1 MTPTP
6 DLIDRVRSLF
16 SGNYSGAD
24 TLFVGKM
31 LDVDPL
37 TALDALNHLWDKHE
51 IEKKTDHDGV
61 VHWYDPEQPR

>member
-6 DLIDRVRSLF
+6 DLIDLVLSVVINH
-16 SGNYSGAD
+16 SGVSTAK
-24 TLFVGKM
+24 VGMM

-37 TALDALNHLWDKHE
+37 TALDALNYLWDKHE

-61 VHWYDPEQPR
+61 VRWYDPEQPR